1 MPANTR
7 LFPHHLLSKLRAC
20 AVPLFTFYILH
31 FTFFGFLSAQDL
43 HFSQFYNNP
52 LNLNPALTGVFSG
65 DQRFSGAYRSQW
77 ASVPIPYLT
86 FSASYDQKFALPGM
100 RNSRFGGGL
109 LFNYDRAGDA
119 GLNWMQLGLNLAY
132 TQKLSDNIFLTAGA
146 QAQAGQ
152 RAFDP
157 QRLYFDEQY
166 NGDIFDPGLPNF
178 ESFLQ
183 TAAGYVDY
191 SAGINGLF
199 QSSLTRTSVHV
210 GAAYRHINQPE
221 IRFYSNSGLSLAPL
235 TSTYLIA
242 AVQVGPAV
250 DWTFASAAQFQ
261 GPYRE
266 FVSGTGVRYYLAQE
280 PGRSLALGAGA
291 AYRVGDA
298 MIAHLELY
306 VQNWRFGMS
315 YDINTSPF
323 RMATMRNGGPE
334 ITLQYI
340 IHKVQAP
347 EIFKACPI
355 F

>member
-1 MPANTR
+1 MPDNTR
-7 LFPHHLLSKLRAC
+7 LPTHLLSKLCARA
-20 AVPLFTFYILH
+20 ASLFTFA
-31 FTFFGFLSAQDL
+31 FFLFPFCSFLAAQDL
-43 HFSQFYNNP
+43 HFSQFYHNP
-52 LNLNPALTGVFSG
+52 LNLNPALTGVFAG
-65 DQRFSGAYRSQW
+65 DQRFAGAYRSQW

-86 FSASYDQKFALPGM
+86 FSASYDQKFTLPGM
-100 RNSRFGGGL
+100 RNGRFGGGL

-119 GLNWMQLGLNLAY
+119 GLNWMQIGLNLSY
-132 TQKLSDNIFLTAGA
+132 TQKLSDNLFLTAGA

-152 RAFDP
+152 RAFSP
-157 QRLYFDEQY
+157 QQLYFDEQF

-178 ESFLQ
+178 ESFIQ
-183 TAAGYVDY
+183 TAASYLDF
-191 SAGINGLF
+191 SAGINGLY
-199 QSSLTRTSVHV
+199 QSSESRSAVHV
-210 GAAYRHINQPE
+210 GAAYRHINRPG
-221 IRFYSNSGLSLAPL
+221 IHFYSNSSLRLAPL
-235 TSTYLIA
+235 ASTYLIA
-242 AVQVGPAV
+242 ALQVAPAV

-266 FVSGTGVRYYLAQE
+266 FVSGTGVRYFLAQE

-291 AYRVGDA
+291 AYRLNDA
-298 MIAHLELY
+298 LIAHFELF
-306 VQNWRFGMS
+306 VQNWRFGLS

-323 RMATMRNGGPE
+323 RVATVRNGGPE